1 MIEIKPDPTLDELR
15 KIFNQHGLEF
25 YIKKQ
30 KGSVIKVHFMIT
42 EEEENT

>member
-1 MIEIKPDPTLDELR
+1 VIEIKPDPTLNELI

-30 KGSVIKVHFMIT
+30 KGCVIKVHFMIK